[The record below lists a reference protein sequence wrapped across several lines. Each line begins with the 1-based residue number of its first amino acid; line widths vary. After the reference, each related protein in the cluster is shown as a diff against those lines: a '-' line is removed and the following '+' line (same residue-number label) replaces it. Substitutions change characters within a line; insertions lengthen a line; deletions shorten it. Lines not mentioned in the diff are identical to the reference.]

1 MTVMAIALYPKQIA
15 LNDELLSSQVISRG
29 AIIRLLVKKGIF
41 AKEEFV
47 KMVEVVNLEKAKK
60 V

>member
-1 MTVMAIALYPKQIA
+1 MGIAPDPNQIV
-15 LNDELLSSQVISRG
+15 LNDELLLSRVISQET
-29 AIIRLLVKKGIF
+29 IIKLLVKKGIF

-47 KMVEVVNLEKAKK
+47 KMVEVVNLEMAKN